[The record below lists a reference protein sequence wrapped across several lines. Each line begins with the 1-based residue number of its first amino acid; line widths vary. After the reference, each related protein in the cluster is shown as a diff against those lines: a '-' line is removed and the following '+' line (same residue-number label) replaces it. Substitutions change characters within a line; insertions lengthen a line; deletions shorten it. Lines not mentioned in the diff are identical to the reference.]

1 MRQPTGLLA
10 ERYEVITEVPKGLA
24 SSCYFAIDTTVGRAV
39 VVRLLGLNQARRLI
53 ACRGIKHR
61 HVASIVDIIEGPDSA
76 AFPNQPS
83 TDNACAVV
91 AEVFRGTSLRALIRR
106 ERLGIDRSVAWVL
119 RIAEA
124 LGEIHSKGGAHGALS
139 PFSILAKAHGR
150 AISPVL
156 SQLIVPP
163 LALFASPERLM
174 GQGPSPSDDLWALS
188 VLLYCLLTGTVPFLG
203 DTPTELLKSIHETNR
218 SELTLKEGPY
228 MRDLEFAVR
237 RWLAPARLRRP
248 ATADDIIDVL
258 DRWERHSPA
267 SMQSLTPIANDRKPL
282 NLNASLAEGD
292 VLVFDEL
299 EITDSYDAAL
309 ATLQEERNLPRTA
322 SYFESRDSVP
332 AKSQAPSSIRGGM
345 NSVAPPPSVGLSSAP
360 SMAPDYAGRVR
371 EPLTAEA
378 FTHRLRGRS
387 RWGLLSVVV
396 ALTGVAVG
404 ATLVSALG
412 GSSNVVR
419 TVARVVQQRTQSGA
433 STPRAAQPQER
444 IHPSMAR
451 DQCIRSY
458 FPTDAFGT
466 ESELEFVC
474 KNANLLDVAQRLNA
488 LAAAAPG
495 SPSDGGAQS
504 ARSNN
509 PSPRSTLPAAASNE
523 LVVTPRGISARAWQ
537 LGWYELIATGIIQ
550 RSCCPEPPAIKLPVS
565 TGWCQQLQTV
575 VTNIANLSTKP
586 GDLSPAVRAFDETIT
601 CLASQG
607 KHTVYPYKAVPT
619 SVQKAAFQQFLTRA
633 AEMDARRAS
642 KKFE

>member
-39 VVRLLGLNQARRLI
+39 VVRLIASSQAHGLI
-53 ACRGIKHR
+53 ACRGVKHR
-61 HVASIVDIIEGPDSA
+61 HLASIIEIVEEPNSA
-76 AFPNQPS
+76 AFPNEPS
-83 TDNACAVV
+83 TDRACAVI
-91 AEVFRGTSLRALIRR
+91 AEVFRGTSLRSLIRR
-106 ERLGIDRSVAWVL
+106 ERLGVDRSVAWVL

-124 LGEIHSKGGAHGALS
+124 LREIHSKGGAHGALS

-163 LALFASPERLM
+163 LALFTSPERLT
-174 GQGPSPSDDLWALS
+174 GQGPSPSDDLWALG

-203 DTPTELLKSIHETNR
+203 DSPAELLKSIHETSR
-218 SELTLKEGPY
+218 SELTLKAGPY

-248 ATADDIIDVL
+248 STADDIIDVL

-267 SMQSLTPIANDRKPL
+267 SAQPLTPIASDRKPP
-282 NLNASLAEGD
+282 NVSASLAEGD

-299 EITDSYDAAL
+299 EIAESYDAAL

-332 AKSQAPSSIRGGM
+332 SKSQVPSSIRGSA
-345 NSVAPPPSVGLSSAP
+345 NSVAPIPSIGLSSP
-360 SMAPDYAGRVR
+360 SSIAPDYTGRVQD
-371 EPLTAEA
+371 PLAAEA
-378 FTHRLRGRS
+378 FTERLRGRP
-387 RWGLLSVVV
+387 RWRLLSIVV
-396 ALTGVAVG
+396 ALIGAAVG
-404 ATLVSALG
+404 AAVVSALG

-419 TVARVVQQRTQSGA
+419 TVARVVQQRTQSNA
-433 STPRAAQPQER
+433 STTHAAQSQER
-444 IHPSMAR
+444 IHPSIAR

-458 FPTDAFGT
+458 FPIDAFGT
-466 ESELEFVC
+466 ESDLEFVC

-488 LAAAAPG
+488 LAVAAPA
-495 SPSDGGAQS
+495 SPSDGGAQI
-504 ARSNN
+504 ARGNN
-509 PSPRSTLPAAASNE
+509 ASPRSTVPAAVSNE

-537 LGWYELIATGIIQ
+537 LGWYELIATAMIQ
-550 RSCCPEPPAIKLPVS
+550 RSCCPEPPAIKLPFS
-565 TGWCQQLQTV
+565 TGWYQQLQTV

-607 KHTVYPYKAVPT
+607 KHTVYPYKAVPS

-633 AEMDARRAS
+633 AEMDALRAS
-642 KKFE
+642 IKSE